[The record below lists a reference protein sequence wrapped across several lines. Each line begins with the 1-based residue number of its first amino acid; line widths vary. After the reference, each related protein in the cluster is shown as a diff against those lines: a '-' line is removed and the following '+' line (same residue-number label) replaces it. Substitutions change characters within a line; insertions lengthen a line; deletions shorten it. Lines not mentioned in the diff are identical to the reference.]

1 MIDSDDDIYDDDD
14 NIYDDDDDGGNNLL
28 DSYMLLSCTVGTY
41 NPECEQ
47 GET

>member
-1 MIDSDDDIYDDDD
+1 MIDSDDDVYDDD
-14 NIYDDDDDGGNNLL
+14 GNNLL
-28 DSYMLLSCTVGTY
+28 NSCMFLSCTVGTY

>member
-1 MIDSDDDIYDDDD
+1 MMIGSDDDIYDDD
-14 NIYDDDDDGGNNLL
+14 GNNLL
-28 DSYMLLSCTVGTY
+28 NSYMFLSCTVGTY